1 MARNESAMAPRKKPT
16 LRSIIFPASLA
27 ASLVF
32 LSTEARSLSRQ
43 VPSLNT
49 PTEIAAERQSPEI
62 EESWIAFHLAM
73 PERSSIREQY
83 INQEVLAALLRNPL
97 NQSPRLR
104 SCDWR
109 VQRGDVFGDFSIRVS
124 HPNSVRRLECL
135 RGAIDYLLRQTI
147 NESDFRS
154 TRKNKAYYELYGW
167 PAYIYA
173 QPLALQKIYE
183 KYSTLQQIHSVGS
196 DDFSNLPFDEFDVWL
211 QRSRERKLITFLGRG
226 ALLESLG
233 LPVPDPMI
241 LQLVTPLKSSRVP
254 AGVLFFDSEHHGVSA
269 LIMLSL
275 NPGDPKRLDPQL
287 GDRLACDTSKPSP
300 LGARSA
306 TPAISGLFCDT
317 SLLFGDLWLGL
328 AVRKSESSS
337 YENFCRQ
344 VQDLTW
350 DADVAALVRGSL
362 EGSKGLY
369 VLLPQQCEPPE

>member
-1 MARNESAMAPRKKPT
+1 MVQNESAKAPKRK
-16 LRSIIFPASLA
+16 PALQMITQSAALA
-27 ASLVF
+27 ASLV
-32 LSTEARSLSRQ
+32 LLGTEAWSLSHQ
-43 VPSLNT
+43 VRSPNT
-49 PTEIAAERQSPEI
+49 PTEIAADRQSAEI
-62 EESWIAFHLAM
+62 EESWIVLHFAL

-97 NQSPRLR
+97 NQPPRLR

-109 VQRGDVFGDFSIRVS
+109 VQRGDVFVG
-124 HPNSVRRLECL
+124 HPNPARRLECL
-135 RGAIDYLLRQTI
+135 SGAVDYLLRQTI
-147 NESDFRS
+147 DESEFRS
-154 TRKNKAYYELYGW
+154 TRKDKAYHDLYGW

-183 KYSTLQQIHSVGS
+183 KYSTLQQIHSVGP
-196 DDFSNLPFDEFDVWL
+196 DDFSDLPFDEFDLWL

-233 LPVPDPMI
+233 LPVADPMI
-241 LQLVTPLKSSRVP
+241 LQLVTPLKSPRVP

-275 NPGDPKRLDPQL
+275 DPRDPRRLDPQL

-300 LGARSA
+300 LGARAA
-306 TPAISGLFCDT
+306 TPAISGIFCDT

-328 AVRKSESSS
+328 AVRKSDGAS
-337 YENFCRQ
+337 YQNFCQQ
-344 VQDLTW
+344 VQELTR
-350 DADVAALVRGSL
+350 DADVAALVRSSL

-369 VLLPQQCEPPE
+369 ILLPEQCEKWR

>member
-1 MARNESAMAPRKKPT
+1 MARNRSAKAPKRK
-16 LRSIIFPASLA
+16 PALQTIGQSVALA
-27 ASLVF
+27 ASLVLLNTDVWP
-32 LSTEARSLSRQ
+32 LSQQVRS
-43 VPSLNT
+43 PNT
-49 PTEIAAERQSPEI
+49 PTAIAAERQSPEI
-62 EESWIAFHLAM
+62 AESWIVLHLAM

-83 INQEVLAALLRNPL
+83 INQEVLAALLRNPF
-97 NQSPRLR
+97 NQPPRLR
-104 SCDWR
+104 SCEWR
-109 VQRGDVFGDFSIRVS
+109 VERGDVFGDFSIRVG
-124 HPNSVRRLECL
+124 HPNPARRLECL
-135 RGAIDYLLRQTI
+135 RGAVDYLLRQTI

-154 TRKNKAYYELYGW
+154 TRKDKAYYELYGW

-173 QPLALQKIYE
+173 QPLALLKIYE
-183 KYSTLQQIHSVGS
+183 KYSTLHQIHSVGS

-241 LQLVTPLKSSRVP
+241 LQLVTPLKSPRVP

-275 NPGDPKRLDPQL
+275 DPGDPNRLDPQL

-300 LGARSA
+300 LGIGAA
-306 TPAISGLFCDT
+306 TPAISGVFCDT

-328 AVRKSESSS
+328 AVKKSESSS
-337 YENFCRQ
+337 YQDFCRQ
-344 VQDLTW
+344 VQDLTR
-350 DADVAALVRGSL
+350 DSAVVALVRGSP

-369 VLLPQQCEPPE
+369 ILLPQQCETPK